1 MTVNIITTKKKPSQS
16 LKQFLIIQWKQQ
28 GIIAHTSLLYLKKSN
43 NKEERNARNMSHEV
57 PSIINEISKMSQA
70 SINSSNNINVLSLLC
85 PKYV

>member
-1 MTVNIITTKKKPSQS
+1 MNIITDKKKPSQT

-28 GIIAHTSLLYLKKSN
+28 GIIFHSSLLYLKNSK
-43 NKEERNARNMSHEV
+43 NKEERNPRNVSHEV
-57 PSIINEISKMSQA
+57 LSIIIKA